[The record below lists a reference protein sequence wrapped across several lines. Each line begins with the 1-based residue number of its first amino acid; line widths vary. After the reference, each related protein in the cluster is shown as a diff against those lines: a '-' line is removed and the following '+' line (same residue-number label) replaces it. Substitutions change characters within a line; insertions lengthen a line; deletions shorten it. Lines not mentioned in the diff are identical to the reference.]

1 MKKVLIVTYYWPP
14 TGGGGVQRWLKFAKY
29 LPSFGWKPTIVT
41 PENPERPSE
50 DESLLKDVDDKLIVI
65 KLPIFEPYSLFKK
78 LTGRKKSDKVNTGL
92 LFDDNKQ
99 SFIEKVALWIRGN
112 VLIPDPRIFWVKP
125 TVKYLKKHVRELS
138 PDIVITTGTPHSVH
152 LIGHKLA
159 KQTGAKWLADFRD
172 PWSDLDII
180 EKFYPTRWALKKHQR
195 LEKKILDDADYVLT
209 VSKTWAKELQN
220 KTHTPVGAITNGY
233 DSDDFQAFNSFN
245 KQNDKFTIGHFGIIN
260 SYRNPTLLWHAINE
274 LCEENES
281 FRKSLCIK
289 LTGTVDQEV
298 IKSVYSYNYLD
309 SCIEIGSYLKHSAL
323 LQEYANTDV
332 LLVLLNQ
339 SKNSAGHI
347 PGKIFEYLATGKSI
361 LGIGPK
367 EGDAGKIISSVSSN
381 NLMITAEEKEQIK
394 SYLLE
399 RFEIFRVAKHKSIE
413 KNENV
418 SQFSRKHLTNE
429 LATILNQL

>member
-1 MKKVLIVTYYWPP
+1 MKKVLIITYYWPP

-29 LPSFGWKPTIVT
+29 LPSFGWQPIVVT
-41 PENPERPSE
+41 PDNPERPSE
-50 DESLLKDVDDKLIVI
+50 DNSLLKDVAENLTVI
-65 KLPIFEPYSLFKK
+65 KLPIFEPYSLFKT
-78 LTGRKKSDKVNTGL
+78 LTGRKKNDKVNTGL

-99 SFIEKVALWIRGN
+99 SFVEKMSLWIRGN
-112 VLIPDPRIFWVKP
+112 ILIPDPRVFWVKP
-125 TVKYLKKHVRELS
+125 TVKVLNKRIKELS
-138 PDIVITTGTPHSVH
+138 PEVIVTTGTPHSMH
-152 LIGHKLA
+152 LIGFKLA
-159 KQTGAKWLADFRD
+159 KKSGVKWVADFRD

-180 EKFYPTRWALKKHQR
+180 EKFYPTQWALNKHKR
-195 LEKKILDDADYVLT
+195 LEKKILDNANHVLT
-209 VSKTWAKELQN
+209 VSETWANELQL
-220 KTHTPVGAITNGY
+220 KTNTPVSAITNGY
-233 DSDDFQAFNSFN
+233 DLDDFAEFNDLRKKSE
-245 KQNDKFTIGHFGIIN
+245 KFIIGHFGIIN
-260 SYRNPTLLWHAINE
+260 SYRNPELLWEAINE
-274 LCEENES
+274 LCVENKL
-281 FRKSLCIK
+281 FKDNLLIK
-289 LTGTVDQEV
+289 LIGTVDQEV
-298 IKSVYSYNYLD
+298 VKSIHAYNNL
-309 SCIEIGSYLKHSAL
+309 SSIVEIGAYLTHSAL
-323 LQEYANTDV
+323 FQEYANTDV

-399 RFEIFRVAKHKSIE
+399 RFETFRVAEPKSIE